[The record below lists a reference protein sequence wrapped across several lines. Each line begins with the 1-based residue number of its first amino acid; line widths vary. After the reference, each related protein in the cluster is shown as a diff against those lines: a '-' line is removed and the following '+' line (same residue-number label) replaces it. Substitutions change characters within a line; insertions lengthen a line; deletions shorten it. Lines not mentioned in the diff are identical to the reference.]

1 MLPKSTPPPPA
12 TLSVSVVVGNPK
24 PQSRTLSV
32 ATSLVGHLFGDQNIA
47 LTTVDLAEHVEDVFR
62 WPSAQLDPIATHV
75 AACDVAV
82 FASPTYKA
90 TYTGLLKAFLDRYPS
105 NGLAGLVAIPL
116 HTGGDLTHSM
126 GPSVNLAPLL
136 TELGAIV
143 PGRGFYFVTSQMDRM
158 DTVVAEAAASYRSN
172 IHRIANIARFACAPT
187 GKNPE

>member
-1 MLPKSTPPPPA
+1 MA
-12 TLSVSVVVGNPK
+12 VVVGNPK

-32 ATSLVGHLFGDQNIA
+32 AHSLVAHLFRQQDIV
-47 LTTVDLAEHVEDVFR
+47 LTAVDLADHIEDLFR
-62 WPSAQLDPIATHV
+62 WPSPQLDDLAGQV
-75 AACDVAV
+75 AASDIAI

-90 TYTGLLKAFLDRYPS
+90 TYTGLLKAFLDRYPA
-105 NGLAGLVAIPL
+105 NGLSGLVAIPL

-158 DTVVAEAAASYRSN
+158 NDIVAEAATSYRSN
-172 IHRIANIARFACAPT
+172 IERVAHISRFASAPT
-187 GKNPE
+187 EVRV